1 VVLLVGVL
9 TSMFTSV
16 TVSRAMSTLV
26 YGHGRK
32 IKTVSV

>member
-1 VVLLVGVL
+1 VLFFGVL

-16 TVSRAMSTLV
+16 TVSRAVTTLI

-32 IKTVSV
+32 VRSVSV